1 VEFFV
6 TSKYL
11 ASLNFL
17 RDLLKPVISDSL
29 KKSLKSK
36 TSAERAEIRT
46 IEIYK
51 VLLDLGNSIHGFT
64 KLINSFADYSCSIE
78 LSDDSNRDEIIKF
91 KCSLIEFAE
100 RIKYSLEEL
109 YISLAKINP
118 AFEIYQNELN
128 TAFAATQGAGAQ
140 ITKEC
145 RELIPDMYDGFV
157 SPRQLKILATLA
169 RKATKNNKLL
179 QKAIV
184 DFREFIVREFP
195 YKDHF

>member
-1 VEFFV
+1 MEFFV

-17 RDLLKPVISDSL
+17 WDLLRPVISDSL
-29 KKSLKSK
+29 KKSIKSK
-36 TSAERAEIRT
+36 TSAERAKIRT

-91 KCSLIEFAE
+91 KRSLIEFAE

-118 AFEIYQNELN
+118 ALEIYQNELN
-128 TAFAATQGAGAQ
+128 TAFAATKGADAQ